1 MLKTFTFTLACLSFS
16 AASMAQTVP
25 PLTSNINGT
34 VWQEAKPYDGIRA
47 ASEQKVA
54 GILVNLLDAGSF
66 EVVASALSNASGEF
80 SLKANAGTYIIEYIY
95 PSDGFAP
102 TTQRVGSDNTVS
114 SAADDSNYSPE
125 FTIGDNE
132 TINEFGLG
140 LTPKANTIT
149 YCTQKESVV
158 TEWSQALLL
167 PKSTVA
173 PIPLNVKLFAAESVY
188 HPLIGIE
195 NTGTANAY
203 SITTAGKVTMTMPIN
218 PPSFVMNSDVT
229 INGALADYDGQED
242 YDGASGATFYNRASF
257 AYGYPAR
264 NTSSQSII
272 NANFV
277 GSAGETFSIPTTA
290 QSSVAFTGS
299 GNLKTSVQ
307 TYVSAGAC
315 VVYTYA
321 EGALPVTLAS
331 FGAATEGKVTN
342 LNWTTT
348 EETGSREFEIQRS
361 TDGKSWSAI
370 GTVGAKGTTKQTN
383 HYYFTDSSPRGGQN
397 LYRLKMIDLDGTFAF
412 SSIKAVKFGMTL
424 NVYPNPA
431 ADELH
436 VSTASSPASLKIS
449 IYKHSGQLVK
459 EVVGKSVIDVSML
472 PKGIYLVSARDAD
485 GEQGISNLLITR

>member
-1 MLKTFTFTLACLSFS
+1 MLKTFTFTLACLSFP
-16 AASMAQTVP
+16 AALMAQTIP
-25 PLTSNINGT
+25 PLTSSINGT
-34 VWQEAKPYDGIRA
+34 IWQEAKPYNGIRA
-47 ASEQKVA
+47 DSEQKIA

-66 EVVASALSNASGEF
+66 EVVSSALSNASGEF
-80 SLKANAGTYIIEYIY
+80 SLKANAGTYVIEYIY

-102 TTQRVGSDNTVS
+102 TTQRAGSDNTVN

-125 FTIGDNE
+125 FTIADNE
-132 TINEFGLG
+132 TISEFGLG
-140 LTPKANTIT
+140 LTPKDNTIT
-149 YCTQKESVV
+149 YCTQKESIV
-158 TEWSQALLL
+158 TEWSQSLLL
-167 PKSTVA
+167 PKSTVK
-173 PIPLNVKLFAAESVY
+173 PVPLNVKLFAAESVY
-188 HPLIGIE
+188 HPMIGIE

-203 SITTAGKVTMTMPIN
+203 SITTAGKITMTMPIN

-264 NTSSQSII
+264 NTSSLSVI
-272 NANFV
+272 NNNFV

-331 FGAATEGKVTN
+331 FGATTEGKVAN

-361 TDGKSWSAI
+361 TDGKSWSVI
-370 GTVGAKGTTKQTN
+370 GAVQAKGTTKQTN
-383 HYYFTDSSPRGGQN
+383 HYDFTDPSPRSGQN

-412 SSIKAVKFGMTL
+412 SSIKAVSFGIALTI
-424 NVYPNPA
+424 YPNPA
-431 ADELH
+431 TDELH
-436 VSTASSPASLKIS
+436 VSTAFSPASLKVS

-459 EVVGKSVIDVSML
+459 EVEGKTVIDIRTL
-472 PKGIYLVSARDAD
+472 PAGIYQVSARDGN
-485 GEQGISNLLITR
+485 GEQGTTNLLVTR